1 MRIALDAPL
10 LHDFDA
16 ACRLEWLEPNGIGGW
31 ASSTV
36 AGAHTRRYHGLLVA
50 ATTPPTGRLVLLSK
64 LDEAVVAGGERYEL
78 GANRFPGAVAPAG
91 NLLLESFE
99 RELFPVW
106 TYRLGE
112 ARLRRTI
119 AGVRGQNTTVVV
131 YELEGPEPVG
141 LELRPFVAGRD
152 YHALEHENDAIRRD
166 AAFADGVLRLRPYD
180 GVPEV
185 ALSVPDAE
193 FTAEPDWWRDFE
205 YVRELERGLDFREDL
220 FTPGVL
226 AVRLEPGTP
235 LGVVASIEPD
245 PARDAGALL
254 QAERARREA
263 LLANAPADDLGRAL
277 TLAADAYLVRRGDG
291 LATILA
297 GYHWFTDWGRDTMIA
312 LPGLALETGRLD
324 EAREILRAFAASASE
339 GMIPNRFPDAGGGAE
354 YNTVDATL
362 WFFVAAHRYLEA
374 TGDDEL
380 VQGELLPL
388 LRDVLEWHRRGT
400 RYGIRVDDDGLLRA
414 GEPGVQLTWMDAKV
428 GDWVVTPR
436 IGKPVEIQ
444 ALWVNALRVAA
455 RLEERSGASGASA
468 ALTAEADRAEASFL
482 DRFWNEA
489 AGYLYD
495 VVDGDSRDP
504 SIRPNALLALS
515 LPFPLVT
522 GDRAERLL
530 GVAEERLLTPVG
542 LRSLDPA
549 DPAYRGRYAGG
560 VAERDGAYHQ
570 GTVWPWLLGPY
581 VDALLAVRGEAG
593 TRQAAELLEGLEPE
607 LRRAG
612 LGHLAEVYDGDE
624 PRSPGGCV
632 AQAWSVGEVVRV
644 NAAVRRAM
652 RED

>member
-1 MRIALDAPL
+1 
-10 LHDFDA
+10 
-16 ACRLEWLEPNGIGGW
+16 
-31 ASSTV
+31 
-36 AGAHTRRYHGLLVA
+36 
-50 ATTPPTGRLVLLSK
+50 
-64 LDEAVVAGGERYEL
+64 
-78 GANRFPGAVAPAG
+78 
-91 NLLLESFE
+91 
-99 RELFPVW
+99 
-106 TYRLGE
+106 
-112 ARLRRTI
+112 
-119 AGVRGQNTTVVV
+119 
-131 YELEGPEPVG
+131 
-141 LELRPFVAGRD
+141 
-152 YHALEHENDAIRRD
+152 
-166 AAFADGVLRLRPYD
+166 
-180 GVPEV
+180 
-185 ALSVPDAE
+185 
-193 FTAEPDWWRDFE
+193 
-205 YVRELERGLDFREDL
+205 
-220 FTPGVL
+220 
-226 AVRLEPGTP
+226 
-235 LGVVASIEPD
+235 
-245 PARDAGALL
+245 
-254 QAERARREA
+254 
-263 LLANAPADDLGRAL
+263 
-277 TLAADAYLVRRGDG
+277 
-291 LATILA
+291 
-297 GYHWFTDWGRDTMIA
+297 
-312 LPGLALETGRLD
+312 
-324 EAREILRAFAASASE
+324 
-339 GMIPNRFPDAGGGAE
+339 
-354 YNTVDATL
+354 
-362 WFFVAAHRYLEA
+362 
-374 TGDDEL
+374 
-380 VQGELLPL
+380 
-388 LRDVLEWHRRGT
+388 WHRRGT

>member
-1 MRIALDAPL
+1 
-10 LHDFDA
+10 
-16 ACRLEWLEPNGIGGW
+16 
-31 ASSTV
+31 
-36 AGAHTRRYHGLLVA
+36 
-50 ATTPPTGRLVLLSK
+50 
-64 LDEAVVAGGERYEL
+64 
-78 GANRFPGAVAPAG
+78 
-91 NLLLESFE
+91 
-99 RELFPVW
+99 
-106 TYRLGE
+106 
-112 ARLRRTI
+112 
-119 AGVRGQNTTVVV
+119 
-131 YELEGPEPVG
+131 
-141 LELRPFVAGRD
+141 
-152 YHALEHENDAIRRD
+152 
-166 AAFADGVLRLRPYD
+166 
-180 GVPEV
+180 
-185 ALSVPDAE
+185 
-193 FTAEPDWWRDFE
+193 
-205 YVRELERGLDFREDL
+205 
-220 FTPGVL
+220 
-226 AVRLEPGTP
+226 
-235 LGVVASIEPD
+235 D

-504 SIRPNALLALS
+504 STTS
-515 LPFPLVT
+515 
-522 GDRAERLL
+522 
-530 GVAEERLLTPVG
+530 
-542 LRSLDPA
+542 
-549 DPAYRGRYAGG
+549 
-560 VAERDGAYHQ
+560 
-570 GTVWPWLLGPY
+570 
-581 VDALLAVRGEAG
+581 
-593 TRQAAELLEGLEPE
+593 
-607 LRRAG
+607 
-612 LGHLAEVYDGDE
+612 
-624 PRSPGGCV
+624 
-632 AQAWSVGEVVRV
+632 
-644 NAAVRRAM
+644 
-652 RED
+652 